1 MDEDEAYLMAPFVY
15 ISKVPGKHVRSRLAT
30 AFNLWLKINDNPL
43 ELIMCT
49 VEMLHNAS
57 LLIDDIEDSSIL
69 RRGIPVAHSVY
80 GVARTINTGNYVYFV
95 ALSKCLQLA
104 KPKAIEIFCEKML
117 ELHRG
122 QGKELYWRDTMQCP
136 TESQYEEMVIEK
148 TGGLFSLTVR
158 LMELFSVHQ
167 YNFTPLINNLAL
179 YCQIRDD
186 YINLCSRDY
195 AELKSFAEDLTD
207 GKFSFPIVAAVRH
220 GDADDEILNILRQKT
235 KDNEVKK
242 YCIRLLHERG
252 AISHTLNRL
261 KQLHDAILSEVK
273 NLGGNELLENLV
285 ETLSHELIND
295 SNGTKRTH
303 LTTKK

>member
-1 MDEDEAYLMAPFVY
+1 MVSVHVNMGRSWICANSEDLDL
-15 ISKVPGKHVRSRLAT
+15 LAL
-30 AFNLWLKINDNPL
+30 FLD
-43 ELIMCT
+43 
-49 VEMLHNAS
+49 
-57 LLIDDIEDSSIL
+57 
-69 RRGIPVAHSVY
+69 
-80 GVARTINTGNYVYFV
+80 FV
-95 ALSKCLQLA
+95 AA
-104 KPKAIEIFCEKML
+104 E
-117 ELHRG
+117 
-122 QGKELYWRDTMQCP
+122 
-136 TESQYEEMVIEK
+136 

-303 LTTKK
+303 LTTKKCSLKIIHLADILRQKTKDNEVKKYCIRLLHERGAIRYAQAKVLYCSHTLNRLKQLHDAILSEVKNLGGNELLENLVETLSHELINDSNGTKRTHLTTKK